1 MSRGAGSSI
10 AGFLA
15 RAGQRVISLARGQRI
30 RVRAYVALSP
40 LPGRLFG
47 LLLFA
52 LALQDRLLAF
62 PRHDGLPAAPALT
75 ASASASATATAVGL
89 GLCFVD
95 VQRPPIELL
104 PVERIDGCARR
115 AVRHGHESEAARPP
129 RVPVGDHRDLLDI
142 AVLGERVSKR
152 VLVGVEAQVSYI
164 DLQGSISKLVRAPS
178 GLAPVVAPSSGFR
191 TRDARKPNGHGTL
204 LYKQTRVIATRLMS
218 RSLNS
223 VALGRRASAWEEP
236 SGAASGRMFCCMD
249 RSHTRGGRAAAHLP
263 GILGVWLAD
272 ACRGTESLGF
282 PAALGLV
289 AVGLYERGRGRPMG
303 ARDGPR
309 LRRRGCG
316 RSGSLGR
323 GVQKTVGWAP
333 ERVGYLC
340 MTMDGR
346 SHDATGQPTLR
357 RGLLSG
363 SSTTESNR
371 FKLASTLVDG
381 VFQ

>member
-1 MSRGAGSSI
+1 VSRGAGSPI
-10 AGFLA
+10 ASFLA

-30 RVRAYVALSP
+30 RVRAYAALSP

-75 ASASASATATAVGL
+75 ATATATAVGL

-164 DLQGSISKLVRAPS
+164 DLHGSISKLVRAPS

-191 TRDARKPNGHGTL
+191 TRDARKPNGHGAL
-204 LYKQTRVIATRLMS
+204 LYKQTRVIAARLMS
-218 RSLNS
+218 RSLSS

-249 RSHTRGGRAAAHLP
+249 RSHTRGGLAAAHLP
-263 GILGVWLAD
+263 GILRVCLAD
-272 ACRGTESLGF
+272 ACRGTASLGF
-282 PAALGLV
+282 PAA
-289 AVGLYERGRGRPMG
+289 RTRP
-303 ARDGPR
+303 
-309 LRRRGCG
+309 RRCR
-316 RSGSLGR
+316 
-323 GVQKTVGWAP
+323 
-333 ERVGYLC
+333 RV
-340 MTMDGR
+340 
-346 SHDATGQPTLR
+346 
-357 RGLLSG
+357 
-363 SSTTESNR
+363 
-371 FKLASTLVDG
+371 
-381 VFQ
+381 

>member
-1 MSRGAGSSI
+1 MSRGAGSPI

-15 RAGQRVISLARGQRI
+15 RAGQRVISLARGQCI

-62 PRHDGLPAAPALT
+62 PRHDGLPAASALT
-75 ASASASATATAVGL
+75 ASATATATAVGL

-191 TRDARKPNGHGTL
+191 TRDARKPNGHGAL
-204 LYKQTRVIATRLMS
+204 LYKQTRVIAARLMS
-218 RSLNS
+218 RSLSS

-249 RSHTRGGRAAAHLP
+249 RSQLHAPGR
-263 GILGVWLAD
+263 I
-272 ACRGTESLGF
+272 SLG
-282 PAALGLV
+282 AETVQARRISSC
-289 AVGLYERGRGRPMG
+289 YKG
-303 ARDGPR
+303 A
-309 LRRRGCG
+309 
-316 RSGSLGR
+316 
-323 GVQKTVGWAP
+323 
-333 ERVGYLC
+333 
-340 MTMDGR
+340 
-346 SHDATGQPTLR
+346 
-357 RGLLSG
+357 
-363 SSTTESNR
+363 
-371 FKLASTLVDG
+371 
-381 VFQ
+381 